1 MEYLVKMFDVAVSWS
16 GGKDSC
22 LALHVAKDS
31 GFNPVVL
38 LCMVDQRG
46 YSRSNGINRQILKLQ
61 AQALQLPIVF
71 QETSWVNYEQNIIRA
86 LINLKL
92 SYKVTQCVF
101 GDIDIVAHREFEQ
114 KICYVAG
121 IKAYLPLWGISRE
134 LVKGNILAR
143 GIKSKLSV
151 VSKDFPLEECLGKDY
166 ASLDF
171 EQLRKINVDE
181 CGENGEFHSVV
192 YDAPLF
198 DAPLRITPSEVH
210 DLGSVLLCDF
220 RRVDI

>member
-1 MEYLVKMFDVAVSWS
+1 MLDVAVSWS

-22 LALHVAKDS
+22 LALHMAVEH
-31 GFNPVVL
+31 GLNPVVL

-46 YSRSNGINRQILKLQ
+46 YSRSNGVNSQLLKLQ

-71 QETSWVNYEQNIIRA
+71 QETTWVNYEQDMICA
-86 LINLKL
+86 LTSLKRD
-92 SYKVTQCVF
+92 YGIAQCVF

-114 KICYVAG
+114 NICHAAG
-121 IKAYLPLWGISRE
+121 IDAYLPLWGISRE
-134 LVKGNILAR
+134 LVRDNILAR
-143 GIKSKLSV
+143 DIKSKLV
-151 VSKDFPLEECLGKDY
+151 VVNKDFPLTECLAKDY

-171 EQLRKINVDE
+171 EQLRKIGVDV
-181 CGENGEFHSVV
+181 CGENGEFHTLV

-198 DAPLRITPSEVH
+198 NSPLKIIPGEIY

-220 RRVDI
+220 QLAKE